1 MQTID
6 VLFGF
11 DLPEFE
17 KGIEKYM
24 NSLGYEVNS
33 AVKLT
38 KNSINEYLVANSGC
52 NTAVLVEKI
61 GGSCYSEDE
70 LAMLTDKRDINIIVL
85 LDEKKYG
92 TDYMQ
97 TLYDANITSAIFGKE
112 GKGAA
117 TPKDVSKLILH
128 KRNRKQA
135 RSYYGLSGRPMEIP
149 FLTNDEFE
157 LRYNRVIRNDEQTTL
172 RERFFLECA
181 QLTMPQTADFIRR
194 LPEELKA
201 MLSKEPDYIKLLA
214 EIKDMKNVRWE
225 GETTSNKTRSGG
237 INRTILIGAAMIGI
251 TLLLIGGFILLMGL

>member
-1 MQTID
+1 MD

-24 NSLGYEVNS
+24 NNLGYEVNS
-33 AVKLT
+33 IVKLT
-38 KNSINEYLVANSGC
+38 KNSISEYLIANSSC

-70 LAMLTDKRDINIIVL
+70 LAMLTDKRDLNIIVL

-128 KRNRKQA
+128 KRSRKQA

-149 FLTNDEFE
+149 FLSNSEFE
-157 LRYNRVIRNDEQTTL
+157 LHYNRVIRNDEQSTL
-172 RERFFLECA
+172 KERFFSECA

-194 LPEELKA
+194 LPEEVKTL
-201 MLSKEPDYIKLLA
+201 LSKEPEYIRLLA
-214 EIKDMKNVRWE
+214 QLKDM
-225 GETTSNKTRSGG
+225 ETVQWGGGTASNRTKSAG
-237 INRTILIGAAMIGI
+237 INRAILIIAVLIG
-251 TLLLIGGFILLMGL
+251 TVLLAIGGFILLMGL

>member
-38 KNSINEYLVANSGC
+38 KNSINEYLVANPGC

-85 LDEKKYG
+85 LDEKNMVRIICRHYM
-92 TDYMQ
+92 MQ
-97 TLYDANITSAIFGKE
+97 TSHRPYLAN
-112 GKGAA
+112 
-117 TPKDVSKLILH
+117 
-128 KRNRKQA
+128 
-135 RSYYGLSGRPMEIP
+135 
-149 FLTNDEFE
+149 
-157 LRYNRVIRNDEQTTL
+157 
-172 RERFFLECA
+172 RERV
-181 QLTMPQTADFIRR
+181 
-194 LPEELKA
+194 
-201 MLSKEPDYIKLLA
+201 LLHP
-214 EIKDMKNVRWE
+214 KMFQN
-225 GETTSNKTRSGG
+225 
-237 INRTILIGAAMIGI
+237 
-251 TLLLIGGFILLMGL
+251 